1 MIRTTH
7 TLAELE
13 LSPAAYDEIAE
24 KLRDA
29 GYHHAFITD
38 RFVDDT
44 MIDMQGIGITRL
56 RPAAN
61 SAPRVCTKCHK
72 PEGEPHPYRHVPN
85 YAEVV

>member
-1 MIRTTH
+1 VLRSTH

-44 MIDMQGIGITRL
+44 MIDMHGIGITRQS
-56 RPAAN
+56 RPAN
-61 SAPRVCTKCHK
+61 MAPRICKVCHK
-72 PEGEPHPYRHVPN
+72 PEGQPHPYRHMAQ
-85 YAEVV
+85 YEEVV